1 MLNVVG
7 YTKYIVYIYTE
18 RERAVVIAMFDC
30 FSLSG
35 MFVFIVLYCV
45 VIIFCI
51 LKMFLS
57 LCLFHL

>member
-35 MFVFIVLYCV
+35 MFVFIVLYV
-45 VIIFCI
+45 SSSSFVF
-51 LKMFLS
+51 
-57 LCLFHL
+57 